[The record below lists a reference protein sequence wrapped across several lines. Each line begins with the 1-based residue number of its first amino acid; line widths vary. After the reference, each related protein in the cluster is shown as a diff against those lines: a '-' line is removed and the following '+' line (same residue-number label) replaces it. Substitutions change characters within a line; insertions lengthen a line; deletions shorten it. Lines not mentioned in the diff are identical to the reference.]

1 MRFLIDENVRKE
13 VVDFLRAEGHD
24 ILIVPRGSSD
34 DKVIQI
40 AKGEKRIILTHDR
53 HFANILLYPPEELS
67 GIVRLKIHPP
77 SASVIISALGDFL
90 AKFTP
95 ERLEKKLI
103 ILEKDGFRIK

>member
-13 VVDFLRAEGHD
+13 VIDFLKAEGHD
-24 ILIVPRGSSD
+24 ILVVPRGSSD

-40 AKGEKRIILTHDR
+40 ARGEKRIILTHDQ
-53 HFANILLYPPEELS
+53 HFANILLYPPEELP
-67 GIVRLKIHPP
+67 GIIRIKIHPP
-77 SASVIISALGDFL
+77 SAPPIIGALRDFL